1 MKRAAATVDRRQ
13 AEMQQLKQA
22 TGKALDERE
31 RFKTQLRLLREER
44 AQERQHF
51 ATAVANV
58 ERKIERL
65 DEDLADQTEQ
75 LDSLNETS
83 KKSQFLAMKSRRAQ
97 RESLDVKY
105 GYLCS
110 TAAAIDDQFR
120 ELERIVG
127 VLLVPGDRHSLELI
141 INQCAD

>member
-58 ERKIERL
+58 ERK
-65 DEDLADQTEQ
+65 TTF
-75 LDSLNETS
+75 S
-83 KKSQFLAMKSRRAQ
+83 
-97 RESLDVKY
+97 VP
-105 GYLCS
+105 
-110 TAAAIDDQFR
+110 
-120 ELERIVG
+120 VG
-127 VLLVPGDRHSLELI
+127 RPSMRTD
-141 INQCAD
+141 